1 MAIAKEVINNFTKSV
16 IESMKKNGSNWDKM
30 FGDNVDP
37 INVVSNKRYRGINW
51 AMLSFDCED
60 KKYANNIWATYKQW
74 ASLNAQVTKGSK
86 GTPIIFYK
94 PPVYK
99 NKKTGKLTGNSGYF
113 ERVTTGSTDVEKIKW
128 AVMRA
133 STVFNVNQVDLSNS
147 EYKVPVKK
155 AGKQYSIDE
164 IDNFINETKVIIKHD
179 DVNRCFY
186 VPSKDFINM
195 APKEK
200 FQDTKESNA
209 TVHYYSTLFHELTHA
224 TGHEKRLNRQKQ
236 FDDDHKK
243 SYAYEELIAETGS
256 VLFSKHFRIV
266 KTIRDNHAKYL
277 NGWIKYL
284 KDDYSFLSSA
294 IAKAG
299 KAFDHFVK
307 E

>member
-30 FGDNVDP
+30 FGDNLDP
-37 INVVSNKRYRGINW
+37 INVISNKRYKGINW
-51 AMLSFDCED
+51 AMLSFECEC
-60 KKYANNIWATYKQW
+60 KKYADNIWATYKQW
-74 ASLNAQVTKGSK
+74 ADLKAQVTKGSK

-94 PPVYK
+94 PPLFKK
-99 NKKTGKLTGNSGYF
+99 NKDTGD
-113 ERVTTGSTDVEKIKW
+113 REKIKW

-195 APKEK
+195 APKDK

-256 VLFSKHFRIV
+256 VLFSKHFRIE

-284 KDDYSFLSSA
+284 NDDYSFLSSA

-307 E
+307 D

>member
-16 IESMKKNGSNWDKM
+16 IESMKKNGSNWNKM
-30 FGDNVDP
+30 FGDNLDP
-37 INVVSNKRYRGINW
+37 INVISNKRYRGINW

-60 KKYANNIWATYKQW
+60 KKYAHNIWATYKQW

-99 NKKTGKLTGNSGYF
+99 KNKDTDKN
-113 ERVTTGSTDVEKIKW
+113 ERVQWSI
-128 AVMRA
+128 MRA

-179 DVNRCFY
+179 DVNSCFY
-186 VPSKDFINM
+186 VPSKDYINM

-236 FDDDHKK
+236 FEDDHKK

-256 VLFSKHFRIV
+256 VLFSKHFRIE

-284 KDDYSFLSSA
+284 NDDYSFLSSA

-307 E
+307 D

>member
-16 IESMKKNGSNWDKM
+16 IESMKKNGSNWNKM
-30 FGDNVDP
+30 FGDNLDP
-37 INVVSNKRYRGINW
+37 INVISNKRYRGINW

-60 KKYANNIWATYKQW
+60 KKYADNIWATYKQW
-74 ASLNAQVTKGSK
+74 ASLDAQVNKGSK

-94 PPVYK
+94 PSLFKK
-99 NKKTGKLTGNSGYF
+99 NKETGES
-113 ERVTTGSTDVEKIKW
+113 EKVQWSI
-128 AVMRA
+128 MRA
-133 STVFNVNQVDLSNS
+133 STVFNVSQVDLLNS

-155 AGKQYSIDE
+155 TGKQYSIDE

-179 DVNRCFY
+179 DVNSCFY
-186 VPSKDFINM
+186 VPSKDYINM
-195 APKEK
+195 TPKEN
-200 FQDTKESNA
+200 FQDTKESDA

-256 VLFSKHFRIV
+256 MLFSKHFRIV

-284 KDDYSFLSSA
+284 NDDYSFLSSA

>member
-30 FGDNVDP
+30 FGDNLDP
-37 INVVSNKRYRGINW
+37 INVISNKRYRGINW

-60 KKYANNIWATYKQW
+60 KKYAHNIWATYKQW

-99 NKKTGKLTGNSGYF
+99 KNKDTDKN
-113 ERVTTGSTDVEKIKW
+113 ERVQWSI
-128 AVMRA
+128 MRA

-179 DVNRCFY
+179 DVNSCFY
-186 VPSKDFINM
+186 VPSKDYINM

-236 FDDDHKK
+236 FEDDHKK

-284 KDDYSFLSSA
+284 NDDYSFLSSA

-307 E
+307 D

>member
-30 FGDNVDP
+30 FGDNLDP
-37 INVVSNKRYRGINW
+37 INVISNKRYRGINW

-60 KKYANNIWATYKQW
+60 KKYAHNIWATYKQW
-74 ASLNAQVTKGSK
+74 ASLDAQVTKGSK

-94 PPVYK
+94 PSLFKK
-99 NKKTGKLTGNSGYF
+99 NKDTGKNEQVQWS
-113 ERVTTGSTDVEKIKW
+113 
-128 AVMRA
+128 VMRA

-195 APKEK
+195 APKDK

-256 VLFSKHFRIV
+256 VLFSKHFRIE
-266 KTIRDNHAKYL
+266 KTVRDNHAKYL

-284 KDDYSFLSSA
+284 NDDYSFLSSA

-307 E
+307 D

>member
-16 IESMKKNGSNWDKM
+16 IESMKKNGSNWNKM
-30 FGDNVDP
+30 FGDNLDP

-51 AMLSFDCED
+51 AMLSYECES
-60 KKYANNIWATYKQW
+60 KKYADNIWSTYKQW
-74 ASLNAQVTKGSK
+74 ASLDAQVNKGSK

-94 PPVYK
+94 PSLFKK
-99 NKKTGKLTGNSGYF
+99 NKETGES
-113 ERVTTGSTDVEKIKW
+113 EKVQWSI
-128 AVMRA
+128 MRA
-133 STVFNVNQVDLSNS
+133 STVFNVSQVDLSNS

-155 AGKQYSIDE
+155 TGKQYSIDE

-179 DVNRCFY
+179 DVNSCFY

-195 APKEK
+195 APKDK

-224 TGHEKRLNRQKQ
+224 TGHEKRLDRQKQ

-256 VLFSKHFRIV
+256 MLFSKHFRIV

-284 KDDYSFLSSA
+284 NDDYSFLSSA

-307 E
+307 D

>member
-16 IESMKKNGSNWDKM
+16 IESMKKNGSNWDRM

-37 INVVSNKRYRGINW
+37 INVISNKRYRGINW

-60 KKYANNIWATYKQW
+60 KKYADNIWATYKQW

-94 PPVYK
+94 PSLFKK
-99 NKKTGKLTGNSGYF
+99 NKDTGKN
-113 ERVTTGSTDVEKIKW
+113 EQVQW

-195 APKEK
+195 APKDK

-266 KTIRDNHAKYL
+266 KTIRDNHSKYL

-284 KDDYSFLSSA
+284 NDDYSFLSSA

>member
-16 IESMKKNGSNWDKM
+16 IESMKKNGSNWNKM
-30 FGDNVDP
+30 FGDNLDP
-37 INVVSNKRYRGINW
+37 INVISNKRYRGINW

-60 KKYANNIWATYKQW
+60 KKYAHNIWATYKQW

-99 NKKTGKLTGNSGYF
+99 KNKDTDKN
-113 ERVTTGSTDVEKIKW
+113 ERVQWSI
-128 AVMRA
+128 MRA

-179 DVNRCFY
+179 DVNSCFY
-186 VPSKDFINM
+186 VPSKDYINM

-236 FDDDHKK
+236 FEDDHKK

-284 KDDYSFLSSA
+284 NDDYSFLSSA

>member
-16 IESMKKNGSNWDKM
+16 IESMKKNGSNWNKM
-30 FGDNVDP
+30 FGDNLDP
-37 INVVSNKRYRGINW
+37 INVISNKRYRGINW

-60 KKYANNIWATYKQW
+60 KKYAHNIWATYKQW

-99 NKKTGKLTGNSGYF
+99 KNKDTDKN
-113 ERVTTGSTDVEKIKW
+113 ERVQWSI
-128 AVMRA
+128 MRA

-155 AGKQYSIDE
+155 TGKQYSIDE

-179 DVNRCFY
+179 DVNSCFY
-186 VPSKDFINM
+186 VPSKDYINM

-236 FDDDHKK
+236 FEDDHKK

-256 VLFSKHFRIV
+256 VLFSKHFRIE

-284 KDDYSFLSSA
+284 NDDYSFLSSA

-307 E
+307 D

>member
-16 IESMKKNGSNWDKM
+16 IESMKKNGSNWNKM
-30 FGDNVDP
+30 FGDNLDP
-37 INVVSNKRYRGINW
+37 INVISNKRYRGINW

-60 KKYANNIWATYKQW
+60 KKYAHNIWATDKQW

-99 NKKTGKLTGNSGYF
+99 KNKDTDKN
-113 ERVTTGSTDVEKIKW
+113 ERVQW

-155 AGKQYSIDE
+155 TGKQYSIDE

-186 VPSKDFINM
+186 VPSKDYINM
-195 APKEK
+195 APKDK
-200 FQDTKESNA
+200 FKDTKESNA

-256 VLFSKHFRIV
+256 ILFSKHFRIE

-284 KDDYSFLSSA
+284 NDDYSFLSSA

-307 E
+307 D

>member
-30 FGDNVDP
+30 FGDNLDP
-37 INVVSNKRYRGINW
+37 INVISNKRYRGINW

-60 KKYANNIWATYKQW
+60 KKYAHNIWATYKQW

-99 NKKTGKLTGNSGYF
+99 KNKDTDKN
-113 ERVTTGSTDVEKIKW
+113 ERVQWSI
-128 AVMRA
+128 MRA

-155 AGKQYSIDE
+155 TGKQYSIDE

-179 DVNRCFY
+179 DVNSCFY
-186 VPSKDFINM
+186 VPSKDYINM

-256 VLFSKHFRIV
+256 VLFSKHFRIE

-284 KDDYSFLSSA
+284 NDDYSFLSSA

-307 E
+307 D

>member
-1 MAIAKEVINNFTKSV
+1 
-16 IESMKKNGSNWDKM
+16 M
-30 FGDNVDP
+30 FGDNLDP
-37 INVVSNKRYRGINW
+37 INVISNKRYRGINW
-51 AMLSFDCED
+51 AMLSFECEC
-60 KKYANNIWATYKQW
+60 KKYAHNIWATYKQW
-74 ASLNAQVTKGSK
+74 ASLKAQVTKGSK

-94 PPVYK
+94 PSLFKK
-99 NKKTGKLTGNSGYF
+99 NKDTGKN
-113 ERVTTGSTDVEKIKW
+113 EQVQW

-195 APKEK
+195 APKDK

-284 KDDYSFLSSA
+284 NDDYSFLSSA

>member
-1 MAIAKEVINNFTKSV
+1 MAIAKEVISTFNKEMIASL
-16 IESMKKNGSNWDKM
+16 KKNGSNWDKM
-30 FGDNVDP
+30 FGDNLDP
-37 INVVSNKRYRGINW
+37 INVISNKRYRGINW
-51 AMLSFDCED
+51 AMLSFECEC
-60 KKYANNIWATYKQW
+60 KKYAHNIWATYKQW
-74 ASLNAQVTKGSK
+74 ASLKAQVTKGSK

-94 PPVYK
+94 PSLFKK
-99 NKKTGKLTGNSGYF
+99 NKDTGKN
-113 ERVTTGSTDVEKIKW
+113 EQVQW

-195 APKEK
+195 APKDK

-284 KDDYSFLSSA
+284 NDDYSFLSSA

>member
-16 IESMKKNGSNWDKM
+16 IESMKKNGSNWNKM
-30 FGDNVDP
+30 FGDNLDP
-37 INVVSNKRYRGINW
+37 INVISNKRYRGINW

-60 KKYANNIWATYKQW
+60 KKYAHNIWATYKQW

-99 NKKTGKLTGNSGYF
+99 KNKDTDKN
-113 ERVTTGSTDVEKIKW
+113 ERVQW

-186 VPSKDFINM
+186 VPSKDYINM
-195 APKEK
+195 APKDK
-200 FQDTKESNA
+200 FKDTKESNA

-256 VLFSKHFRIV
+256 ILFSKHFRIE

-284 KDDYSFLSSA
+284 NDDYSFLSSA

-307 E
+307 D

>member
-30 FGDNVDP
+30 FGDNLDP
-37 INVVSNKRYRGINW
+37 INVISNKRYRGINW

-60 KKYANNIWATYKQW
+60 KKYADNIWATYKQW
-74 ASLNAQVTKGSK
+74 ASLDAQVNKGSK

-94 PPVYK
+94 PSLFKK
-99 NKKTGKLTGNSGYF
+99 NKETGES
-113 ERVTTGSTDVEKIKW
+113 EKVQWSI
-128 AVMRA
+128 MRA
-133 STVFNVNQVDLSNS
+133 STVFNVSQVDLLNS
-147 EYKVPVKK
+147 DYKVPVKK

-164 IDNFINETKVIIKHD
+164 IDNFINETKVIVKHD
-179 DVNRCFY
+179 DVNSCFY
-186 VPSKDFINM
+186 VPSKDYINM
-195 APKEK
+195 TPKEN
-200 FQDTKESNA
+200 FQDTKESDA

-256 VLFSKHFRIV
+256 MLFSKHFRVV

-277 NGWIKYL
+277 NSWISNL
-284 KDDYSFLSSA
+284 NNDYTFLTGATAQAQKAVDYFVSS
-294 IAKAG
+294 K
-299 KAFDHFVK
+299 
-307 E
+307 

>member
-30 FGDNVDP
+30 FGDNLDP
-37 INVVSNKRYRGINW
+37 INVISNKRYRGINW

-60 KKYANNIWATYKQW
+60 KKYAHNIWATDKQW

-94 PPVYK
+94 PPV
-99 NKKTGKLTGNSGYF
+99 
-113 ERVTTGSTDVEKIKW
+113 
-128 AVMRA
+128 
-133 STVFNVNQVDLSNS
+133 FNVSQVDLSNS
-147 EYKVPVKK
+147 EYKIPVRKT
-155 AGKQYSIDE
+155 GKQYSIEE

-186 VPSKDFINM
+186 VPSKDYINM
-195 APKEK
+195 APKDK
-200 FQDTKESNA
+200 FKDTKESNA

-256 VLFSKHFRIV
+256 ILFSKHFRIE

-284 KDDYSFLSSA
+284 NDDYSFLSSA

-307 E
+307 D

>member
-30 FGDNVDP
+30 FGDNLDP
-37 INVVSNKRYRGINW
+37 INVISNKRYRGINW

-60 KKYANNIWATYKQW
+60 KKYAHNIWATYKQW

-99 NKKTGKLTGNSGYF
+99 KNKDTDKN
-113 ERVTTGSTDVEKIKW
+113 ERVQWSI
-128 AVMRA
+128 MRA

-179 DVNRCFY
+179 DVNSCFY
-186 VPSKDFINM
+186 VPSKDYINM

-236 FDDDHKK
+236 FEDDHKK

-256 VLFSKHFRIV
+256 VLFSKHFRIE

-284 KDDYSFLSSA
+284 NDDYSFLSSA

-307 E
+307 D

>member
-30 FGDNVDP
+30 FGDNLDP
-37 INVVSNKRYRGINW
+37 INVISNKRYRGINW

-60 KKYANNIWATYKQW
+60 KKYAHNIWATYKQW

-99 NKKTGKLTGNSGYF
+99 KNKDTDKN
-113 ERVTTGSTDVEKIKW
+113 ERVQW

-155 AGKQYSIDE
+155 TGKQYSIDE

-186 VPSKDFINM
+186 VPSKDYINM
-195 APKEK
+195 APKDK
-200 FQDTKESNA
+200 FKDTKESNA

-256 VLFSKHFRIV
+256 ILFSKHFRIE

-284 KDDYSFLSSA
+284 NDDYSFLSSA

-307 E
+307 D

>member
-16 IESMKKNGSNWDKM
+16 IESMKKNGSNWNKM
-30 FGDNVDP
+30 FGDNLDP
-37 INVVSNKRYRGINW
+37 INVISNKRYRGINW

-60 KKYANNIWATYKQW
+60 KKHADNIWATYKQW
-74 ASLNAQVTKGSK
+74 ASLDAQVNKGSK

-94 PPVYK
+94 PSLFKK
-99 NKKTGKLTGNSGYF
+99 NKETGES
-113 ERVTTGSTDVEKIKW
+113 EKVQWSI
-128 AVMRA
+128 MRA
-133 STVFNVNQVDLSNS
+133 STVFNVSQVDLLNS
-147 EYKVPVKK
+147 DYKVPVKK
-155 AGKQYSIDE
+155 VGKQYSIDE

-179 DVNRCFY
+179 DVNSCFY
-186 VPSKDFINM
+186 VPSKDYINM
-195 APKEK
+195 TPKEN
-200 FQDTKESNA
+200 FQDTKESDA

-256 VLFSKHFRIV
+256 MLFSKHFRIV

-284 KDDYSFLSSA
+284 NDDYSFLSSA

-307 E
+307 D

>member
-30 FGDNVDP
+30 FGDNLDP
-37 INVVSNKRYRGINW
+37 INVISNKRYRGINW

-60 KKYANNIWATYKQW
+60 KKYAHNIWATYKQW

-99 NKKTGKLTGNSGYF
+99 KNKDTDKN
-113 ERVTTGSTDVEKIKW
+113 ERVQWSI
-128 AVMRA
+128 MRA

-186 VPSKDFINM
+186 VPSKDYINM

-256 VLFSKHFRIV
+256 VLFSKHFRIE

-284 KDDYSFLSSA
+284 NDDYSFLSSA

>member
-30 FGDNVDP
+30 FGDNLDP
-37 INVVSNKRYRGINW
+37 INVISNKRYRGINW

-60 KKYANNIWATYKQW
+60 KKYAHNIWATYKQW

-99 NKKTGKLTGNSGYF
+99 KNKDTDKN
-113 ERVTTGSTDVEKIKW
+113 ERVQWSI
-128 AVMRA
+128 MRA

-155 AGKQYSIDE
+155 TGKQYSIDE

-179 DVNRCFY
+179 DVNSCFY
-186 VPSKDFINM
+186 VPSKDYINM

-236 FDDDHKK
+236 FEDDHKK

-256 VLFSKHFRIV
+256 VLFSKHFRIE

-284 KDDYSFLSSA
+284 NDDYSFLSSA

-307 E
+307 D

>member
-16 IESMKKNGSNWDKM
+16 IESMKKNGSNWNKM
-30 FGDNVDP
+30 FGDNLDP
-37 INVVSNKRYRGINW
+37 INVISNKRYRGINW

-60 KKYANNIWATYKQW
+60 KKYAHNIWATYKQW
-74 ASLNAQVTKGSK
+74 ASLDAQVTKGSK

-99 NKKTGKLTGNSGYF
+99 KNKDTDKN
-113 ERVTTGSTDVEKIKW
+113 ERVQWSI
-128 AVMRA
+128 MRA

-155 AGKQYSIDE
+155 TGKQYSIDE

-179 DVNRCFY
+179 DVNSCFY
-186 VPSKDFINM
+186 VPSKDYINM

-236 FDDDHKK
+236 FEDDHKK

-256 VLFSKHFRIV
+256 VLFSKHFRIE

-284 KDDYSFLSSA
+284 NDDYSFLSSA

-307 E
+307 D

>member
-30 FGDNVDP
+30 FGDNLDP
-37 INVVSNKRYRGINW
+37 INVISNKRYRGINW

-60 KKYANNIWATYKQW
+60 KKYAHNIWATYKQW
-74 ASLNAQVTKGSK
+74 ASLDAQVTKGSK

-99 NKKTGKLTGNSGYF
+99 KNKDTGKN
-113 ERVTTGSTDVEKIKW
+113 ERVQWSI
-128 AVMRA
+128 MRA

-147 EYKVPVKK
+147 KYKVPVKK
-155 AGKQYSIDE
+155 TGKQYSIDE

-179 DVNRCFY
+179 DVNSCFY
-186 VPSKDFINM
+186 VPSKDYINM

-284 KDDYSFLSSA
+284 NDDYSFLSSA

-307 E
+307 D

>member
-16 IESMKKNGSNWDKM
+16 IESMKKNGSNWNKM
-30 FGDNVDP
+30 FGDNLDP
-37 INVVSNKRYRGINW
+37 INVISNKRYRGINW

-60 KKYANNIWATYKQW
+60 KKYAHNIWATYKQW

-99 NKKTGKLTGNSGYF
+99 KNKDTDKN
-113 ERVTTGSTDVEKIKW
+113 ERVQWSI
-128 AVMRA
+128 MRA

-179 DVNRCFY
+179 DVNSCFY
-186 VPSKDFINM
+186 VPSKDYINM

-256 VLFSKHFRIV
+256 VLFSKHFRIE

-284 KDDYSFLSSA
+284 NDDYSFLSSA

-307 E
+307 D

>member
-16 IESMKKNGSNWDKM
+16 IESMKKNGSNWDRM

-37 INVVSNKRYRGINW
+37 INVISNKRYRGINW
-51 AMLSFDCED
+51 AMLSFDCEE
-60 KKYANNIWATYKQW
+60 KKYGNNIWATYKQW

-94 PPVYK
+94 PSLFKK
-99 NKKTGKLTGNSGYF
+99 NKDTGKN
-113 ERVTTGSTDVEKIKW
+113 EQVQW

-155 AGKQYSIDE
+155 AGKQYSIEE

-195 APKEK
+195 APKDK

-266 KTIRDNHAKYL
+266 KTIRDNHSKYL

-284 KDDYSFLSSA
+284 NDDYSFLSSA

>member
-16 IESMKKNGSNWDKM
+16 IESMKKNGSNWNKM
-30 FGDNVDP
+30 FGDNLDP
-37 INVVSNKRYRGINW
+37 INVISNKRYRGINW

-60 KKYANNIWATYKQW
+60 KKYAHNIWATDKQW

-99 NKKTGKLTGNSGYF
+99 KNKDTGD
-113 ERVTTGSTDVEKIKW
+113 REKIKW
-128 AVMRA
+128 AVKRD
-133 STVFNVNQVDLSNS
+133 STVFNVSQVDLSNS

-155 AGKQYSIDE
+155 TGKQYSIDE

-186 VPSKDFINM
+186 VPSKDYINM
-195 APKEK
+195 APKDK
-200 FQDTKESNA
+200 FKDTKESNA

-256 VLFSKHFRIV
+256 ILFSKHFRIE

-284 KDDYSFLSSA
+284 NDDYSFLSSA

-307 E
+307 D

>member
-30 FGDNVDP
+30 FGDNLDP
-37 INVVSNKRYRGINW
+37 INVISNKRYKGINW
-51 AMLSFDCED
+51 AMLSFDCEG
-60 KKYANNIWATYKQW
+60 KKYAHNIWATYKQW
-74 ASLNAQVTKGSK
+74 ASLDAQVIKGSK

-94 PPVYK
+94 PALFKK
-99 NKKTGKLTGNSGYF
+99 NKDTGD
-113 ERVTTGSTDVEKIKW
+113 REKIQW
-128 AVMRA
+128 SVMRA
-133 STVFNVNQVDLSNS
+133 STVFNVSQVDLSNS

-179 DVNRCFY
+179 DVNSCFY
-186 VPSKDFINM
+186 VPSKDYINM
-195 APKEK
+195 APKDK

-256 VLFSKHFRIV
+256 ILFSKHFRIE

-284 KDDYSFLSSA
+284 NDDYSFLSSA

-307 E
+307 D

>member
-16 IESMKKNGSNWDKM
+16 IESMKKNGSNWNKM
-30 FGDNVDP
+30 FGDNLDP

-60 KKYANNIWATYKQW
+60 KKYGDNIWATYKQW
-74 ASLNAQVTKGSK
+74 ADLKAQVNKGSK

-94 PPVYK
+94 PSLFKK
-99 NKKTGKLTGNSGYF
+99 NKDTGKNEQVQWS
-113 ERVTTGSTDVEKIKW
+113 I
-128 AVMRA
+128 MRA
-133 STVFNVNQVDLSNS
+133 STVFNVSQVDLSNS

-155 AGKQYSIDE
+155 TGKQYSIDE

-256 VLFSKHFRIV
+256 MLFSKHFRIV

-284 KDDYSFLSSA
+284 NDDYSFLSSA

>member
-30 FGDNVDP
+30 FGDNLDP
-37 INVVSNKRYRGINW
+37 INVISNKRYRGINW

-60 KKYANNIWATYKQW
+60 KKYAHNIWATYKQW
-74 ASLNAQVTKGSK
+74 ASLDAQVTKGSK

-94 PPVYK
+94 PPLFKK
-99 NKKTGKLTGNSGYF
+99 NKDTGKN
-113 ERVTTGSTDVEKIKW
+113 ERVQWSI
-128 AVMRA
+128 MRA

-147 EYKVPVKK
+147 KYKVPVKK
-155 AGKQYSIDE
+155 TGKQYSIDE

-186 VPSKDFINM
+186 VPSKDYINM

-256 VLFSKHFRIV
+256 VLFSKHFRIE

-284 KDDYSFLSSA
+284 NDDYSFLSSA

-307 E
+307 D

>member
-1 MAIAKEVINNFTKSV
+1 
-16 IESMKKNGSNWDKM
+16 M
-30 FGDNVDP
+30 FGDNLDP
-37 INVVSNKRYRGINW
+37 INVISNKRYRGINW

-60 KKYANNIWATYKQW
+60 KKYAHNIWATYKQW
-74 ASLNAQVTKGSK
+74 ASLDAQVTKGSK

-94 PPVYK
+94 PPLLKK
-99 NKKTGKLTGNSGYF
+99 NKDTGKN
-113 ERVTTGSTDVEKIKW
+113 ERVQWS
-128 AVMRA
+128 VMRA

-155 AGKQYSIDE
+155 TGKQYSIDE

-179 DVNRCFY
+179 DVNSCFY
-186 VPSKDFINM
+186 VPSKDYINM

-284 KDDYSFLSSA
+284 NDDYSFLSSA

>member
-30 FGDNVDP
+30 FGDNLDP
-37 INVVSNKRYRGINW
+37 INVISNKRYRGINW

-60 KKYANNIWATYKQW
+60 KKYAHNIWATYKQW

-99 NKKTGKLTGNSGYF
+99 KNKDTDKN
-113 ERVTTGSTDVEKIKW
+113 ERVQWSI
-128 AVMRA
+128 MRA

-179 DVNRCFY
+179 DVNSCFY
-186 VPSKDFINM
+186 VPSKDYINM

-236 FDDDHKK
+236 FEDDHKK

-256 VLFSKHFRIV
+256 VLFSKHFRIE

-284 KDDYSFLSSA
+284 NDDYSFLSSA

>member
-30 FGDNVDP
+30 FGDNLDP
-37 INVVSNKRYRGINW
+37 INVISNKRYKGINW

-60 KKYANNIWATYKQW
+60 KKYAHNIWATYKQW
-74 ASLNAQVTKGSK
+74 ADLKAQVKKGSK

-94 PPVYK
+94 PPLFKK
-99 NKKTGKLTGNSGYF
+99 NKDTGD
-113 ERVTTGSTDVEKIKW
+113 REKIKW

-133 STVFNVNQVDLSNS
+133 STVFNVSQVDLSNS

-155 AGKQYSIDE
+155 TGKQYSIDE

-195 APKEK
+195 APKDK

-256 VLFSKHFRIV
+256 VLYSKHFRIE

-284 KDDYSFLSSA
+284 NDDYSFLSSA

>member
-30 FGDNVDP
+30 FGDNLDP
-37 INVVSNKRYRGINW
+37 INVISNKRYRGINW

-60 KKYANNIWATYKQW
+60 KKYAHNIWATYKQW
-74 ASLNAQVTKGSK
+74 ASLDAQVTKGSK

-94 PPVYK
+94 PPLFKK
-99 NKKTGKLTGNSGYF
+99 NKDTGKN
-113 ERVTTGSTDVEKIKW
+113 ERVQWS
-128 AVMRA
+128 VMRA

-155 AGKQYSIDE
+155 TGKQYSIDE

-179 DVNRCFY
+179 DVNSCFY
-186 VPSKDFINM
+186 VPSKDYINM

-284 KDDYSFLSSA
+284 NDDYSFLSSA

>member
-1 MAIAKEVINNFTKSV
+1 
-16 IESMKKNGSNWDKM
+16 
-30 FGDNVDP
+30 
-37 INVVSNKRYRGINW
+37 
-51 AMLSFDCED
+51 MLSFDCED
-60 KKYANNIWATYKQW
+60 KKYAHNIWATYKQW

-99 NKKTGKLTGNSGYF
+99 KNKDTGD
-113 ERVTTGSTDVEKIKW
+113 REKIKW
-128 AVMRA
+128 AVKRD
-133 STVFNVNQVDLSNS
+133 STVFNVSQVDLSNS
-147 EYKVPVKK
+147 EYKIPVRKT
-155 AGKQYSIDE
+155 GKQYSIDE

-186 VPSKDFINM
+186 VPSKDYINM
-195 APKEK
+195 APKDK
-200 FQDTKESNA
+200 FKDTKESNA

-256 VLFSKHFRIV
+256 ILFSKHFRIE

-284 KDDYSFLSSA
+284 NDDYSFLSSA

-307 E
+307 D

>member
-30 FGDNVDP
+30 FGDNLDP
-37 INVVSNKRYRGINW
+37 INVISNKRYRGINW

-60 KKYANNIWATYKQW
+60 KKYAHNIWATYKQW
-74 ASLNAQVTKGSK
+74 ASLDAQVTKGSK

-94 PPVYK
+94 PSLFKK
-99 NKKTGKLTGNSGYF
+99 NKDTGKN
-113 ERVTTGSTDVEKIKW
+113 ERVQWSI
-128 AVMRA
+128 MRA

-147 EYKVPVKK
+147 KYKVPVKK
-155 AGKQYSIDE
+155 TGKQYSIDE

-186 VPSKDFINM
+186 EPSKDYINM

-284 KDDYSFLSSA
+284 NDDYSFLSSA

>member
-16 IESMKKNGSNWDKM
+16 IESMKKNGSNWNKM
-30 FGDNVDP
+30 FGDNLDP
-37 INVVSNKRYRGINW
+37 INVISNKRYRGINW

-60 KKYANNIWATYKQW
+60 KKYAHNIWATYKQW
-74 ASLNAQVTKGSK
+74 ASLDAQVTKGSK

-94 PPVYK
+94 PSLFKK
-99 NKKTGKLTGNSGYF
+99 NKDTGKNEQVQWS
-113 ERVTTGSTDVEKIKW
+113 
-128 AVMRA
+128 VMRA

-155 AGKQYSIDE
+155 TGKQYSIDE

-179 DVNRCFY
+179 DINRCFY
-186 VPSKDFINM
+186 VPSKDYINM
-195 APKEK
+195 APKDK

-256 VLFSKHFRIV
+256 VLFSKHFRIE

>member
-30 FGDNVDP
+30 FGDNLDP
-37 INVVSNKRYRGINW
+37 INVISNKRYRGINW

-60 KKYANNIWATYKQW
+60 KKYADNIWATYKQW
-74 ASLNAQVTKGSK
+74 ASLDAQVNKGSK

-94 PPVYK
+94 PSLFKK
-99 NKKTGKLTGNSGYF
+99 NEDTGKN
-113 ERVTTGSTDVEKIKW
+113 EKVQW
-128 AVMRA
+128 SVMRA
-133 STVFNVNQVDLSNS
+133 STVFNVSQVDLSNS

-155 AGKQYSIDE
+155 TGKQYSIDE

-195 APKEK
+195 APKDK

-256 VLFSKHFRIV
+256 VLFSKHFRIA

-284 KDDYSFLSSA
+284 NDDYSFLSSA